1 MDHPMRYFIFCLLFL
16 SSCSVSGP
24 SQSPTAGPTIKS
36 DGTYTGKLPL
46 QKIRLQPGFHIG
58 VYAEDVEN
66 ARSLCYSPNGTLFV
80 STRDKGN
87 VYALRDTN
95 GDFVADE
102 RYTLATG
109 LNMPNGVAFRNG
121 SLYIAEISRIT
132 RLDNIEKNLAHPPTP
147 VVVYDQYP
155 TEEHHGWKYIRFG
168 PDGKLYVP
176 VGAPCNVCIPEKPIY
191 ASMTR
196 IDVDHPSQPEIV
208 QSGIRNSVGFDWHPV
223 TKELWFTDNGRDWL
237 GDDSPSC
244 ELNHAAKDGLN
255 FGFPYCHQGDTP
267 DPKFADAQHPCSDFV
282 PPVQRMGPHVAPL
295 GMEFYTGKMF
305 PQSYHHQIFVA
316 EHGSWNRTKK
326 NGYQLSV
333 VRIDEKGNSLG
344 KETFAAGWLEADENV
359 WGRPVDVEQLPDG
372 SILVSDDQANAIY
385 RIYYTGK

>member
-1 MDHPMRYFIFCLLFL
+1 LY
-16 SSCSVSGP
+16 
-24 SQSPTAGPTIKS
+24 
-36 DGTYTGKLPL
+36 
-46 QKIRLQPGFHIG
+46 
-58 VYAEDVEN
+58 
-66 ARSLCYSPNGTLFV
+66 V

-95 GDFVADE
+95 GDYVADE

-132 RLDNIEKNLAHPPTP
+132 RLDNIEKNLAHPPSP

-176 VGAPCNVCIPEKPIY
+176 VGAPCNICVPEKPIY
-191 ASMTR
+191 ASITR
-196 IDVDHPSQPEIV
+196 IDVDHPGAPEVV

-237 GDDSPSC
+237 GEDSPSC

-255 FGFPYCHQGDTP
+255 FGYPYCHQGDTP
-267 DPKFADAQHPCSDFV
+267 DPKFADAQHPCSGFV
-282 PPVQRMGPHVAPL
+282 PPVERMGAHVAPL

-305 PQSYHHQIFVA
+305 PPSYHHQIFVA
-316 EHGSWNRTKK
+316 EHGSWNRAKK

-344 KETFAAGWLEADENV
+344 KETFAAGWLKGDETV

-372 SILVSDDQANAIY
+372 SILVSDDQADAIY
-385 RIYYTGK
+385 RMYYTGK